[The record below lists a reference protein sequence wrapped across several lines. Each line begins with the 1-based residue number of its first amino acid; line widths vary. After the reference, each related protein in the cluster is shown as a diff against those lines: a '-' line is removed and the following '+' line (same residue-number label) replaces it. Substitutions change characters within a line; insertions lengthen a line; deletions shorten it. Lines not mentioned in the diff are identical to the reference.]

1 MDSDRWKAPRYLSNN
16 DGSSFGSDERYQK
29 LMGDIAGGS
38 RDTAGGK
45 PPPPVAVTQPAPSAT
60 RVPLTP
66 VEGQLPASEYANMP
80 ISKVLGTAVTNLPSS
95 GANVVKQLGNAVYNL
110 PETLSSVG
118 DLGRGLA
125 SKAAGAIGVEQDPA
139 AKAEAERSVNA
150 IGDMYKKRYT
160 DYGEFAKTL
169 AEDPF
174 AIGMDVATVVPGLGE
189 LGAATKIPVLGKAAK
204 IIGEASKFGD
214 PLALATKTISAAPR
228 VAAGAL
234 KLPQALATGS
244 PAAALKIAE
253 QVGRTGGKVER
264 NAFLRGTSKD
274 TPINTVSELGENMMQ
289 ELRDKEQA
297 AYLKGKSQLS
307 TKELPMNDIYST
319 VARVESELGPQGLF
333 TPFRAVLDDM
343 KKQIDTV
350 AKSSNK
356 ADRSAVGLDVLKRSL
371 NETIN
376 ANSLGG
382 KIGAAGE
389 IARSVRDTIA
399 KADTRYA
406 DMMERYQQ
414 WIQNFKDLKA
424 IGFNDNL
431 SETARIQKLLSLLK
445 KEDRL
450 DLLKKLSSST
460 DAGKQIIPMLAGMA
474 FREYLPPTYQAYG
487 LAGLGALV
495 AQGPHGI
502 SAAALGSPKL
512 SGLSQY
518 ALGRV
523 GGAIPQVSSAIPNT
537 LVNLEDQRMGRKSG
551 GRVGGHEAEAD
562 QLVLAAE
569 RAKKGLSAH
578 TEGLLNTPDDTVANA
593 LEIANR
599 SI

>member
-1 MDSDRWKAPRYLSNN
+1 MA
-16 DGSSFGSDERYQK
+16 DGIDWNAAANWGRGASEGKSLEERYPS
-29 LMGDIAGGS
+29 LY
-38 RDTAGGK
+38 GK
-45 PPPPVAVTQPAPSAT
+45 DKVAPQTVDNVPPPEAVTQPAPSAT
-60 RVPLTP
+60 RIPLTP

-95 GANVVKQLGNAVYNL
+95 GANVVKQLGNAVYNW

-174 AIGMDVATVVPGLGE
+174 AIGMDVATVVPGVGL
-189 LGAATKIPVLGKAAK
+189 ASKVPVIGKAAK
-204 IIGEASKFGD
+204 VIAEASKFGD

-307 TKELPMNDIYST
+307 TEELPMNDIYST

-333 TPFRAVLDDM
+333 TPFRAVLDNM

-350 AKSSNK
+350 ATSSNK

-371 NETIN
+371 NDTIN
-376 ANSLGG
+376 ANSLGE

-414 WIQNFKDLKA
+414 WIQNFKDLKG

-460 DAGKQIIPMLAGMA
+460 SAGKELIPMLAGMA
-474 FREYLPPTYQAYG
+474 FREVAPPSYQGFG
-487 LAGLGALV
+487 LAGLGMLA

-523 GGAIPQVSSAIPNT
+523 GGAIPQVSSAIPNA

-578 TEGLLNTPDDTVANA
+578 TEGLLNTPDDTVASA